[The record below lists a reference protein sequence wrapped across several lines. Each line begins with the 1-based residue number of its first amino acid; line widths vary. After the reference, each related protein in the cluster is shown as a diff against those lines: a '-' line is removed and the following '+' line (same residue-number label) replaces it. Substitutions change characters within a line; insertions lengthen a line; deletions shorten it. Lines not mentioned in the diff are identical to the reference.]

1 LYKPENLYYNRN
13 KKYQN
18 ILNNHIKEEVM
29 KLGNLSE
36 KYYTAA
42 EARKMLGL
50 DEEAFQY
57 WGRTERISRIY
68 LPGRKQPVYS
78 KNEINRMATQITA
91 AVLAEQP
98 DNITF
103 RRAAIEDIEQEA
115 KLAHLV
121 FGERAEAIEERKAFL
136 AKNPSSD
143 YHVYDQDTLVSY
155 MNIVPLKHETIQ
167 TFMEGRIMA
176 WKINPDDIE
185 DFIPKRP
192 LELLIIDMITT
203 PIVPP
208 SRRAF
213 YGSRLLSGLIK
224 TLTEM
229 GRNGIE
235 IAKIYATSDTT
246 DGIRIL
252 KKAGFQVV
260 HESRKGRLSFELDI
274 ANSNEK
280 ILAEYKD
287 NLAIWKAKNQ

>member
-1 LYKPENLYYNRN
+1 
-13 KKYQN
+13 
-18 ILNNHIKEEVM
+18 M
-29 KLGNLSE
+29 KLGNLGE

-42 EARKMLGL
+42 EARKILGL
-50 DEEAFQY
+50 DPEAFQY

-91 AVLAEQP
+91 TVLAEQP

-103 RRAAIEDIEQEA
+103 RRATATDIVQEA

-136 AKNPSSD
+136 EKNPHTD
-143 YHVYDQDTLVSY
+143 YHIYDQDTLVAY
-155 MNIVPLKHETIQ
+155 INIVPLKHETIN

-176 WKINPDDIE
+176 WKISPDDIE
-185 DFIPKRP
+185 DFTPEKK

-235 IAKIYATSDTT
+235 ITKIYATSDTT

-274 ANSNEK
+274 ESSNEK
-280 ILAEYKD
+280 ILTEYKD
-287 NLAIWKAKNQ
+287 NLAAWKSKNQ